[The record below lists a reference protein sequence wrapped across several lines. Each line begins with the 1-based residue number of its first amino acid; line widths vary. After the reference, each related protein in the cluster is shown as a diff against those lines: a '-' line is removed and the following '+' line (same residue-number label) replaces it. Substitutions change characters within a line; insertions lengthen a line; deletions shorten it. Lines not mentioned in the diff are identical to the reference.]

1 MIEINT
7 VFTDIDEDRQSARKF
22 YTTWEGVE
30 KRASEL
36 NEGRCLTMNV
46 GLLHKA
52 EASSRVSA
60 VLLMLIP
67 VPLSLDAFVGLELLP
82 L

>member
-36 NEGRCLTMNV
+36 NEGRANECGT
-46 GLLHKA
+46 
-52 EASSRVSA
+52 SS
-60 VLLMLIP
+60 
-67 VPLSLDAFVGLELLP
+67 
-82 L
+82 